1 MNIKKPIF
9 LDNQSTTPLDQRV
22 FEMMVPYF
30 KDEFGN
36 PHSSHHIYGRTAST
50 AIEAARKKIAN
61 CLNTNYQD
69 IYFTSGATESNNLLI
84 KGLGNYSTAELIQFE
99 LTSSRPKIKRSV
111 SDRRSNLNPLTTAAS
126 LAL

>member
-1 MNIKKPIF
+1 
-9 LDNQSTTPLDQRV
+9 
-22 FEMMVPYF
+22 MMMPYF

-69 IYFTSGATESNNLLI
+69 IYFTSGATESNNIALRQILKNPNKNHIITKIYRKKLLLYL
-84 KGLGNYSTAELIQFE
+84 KKVES
-99 LTSSRPKIKRSV
+99 K
-111 SDRRSNLNPLTTAAS
+111 
-126 LAL
+126 